1 MNLCIVYVWTPTC
14 TFDLN
19 ATDGLGH
26 SELHFSFLSTLP
38 QNFLA
43 CRWGWPWITKVDF
56 GVALHLTAQIHVVWV
71 YLHRLAAGCVFM
83 YLRRSMYVSLVI
95 FGCVFVCVCVCV
107 GVGVYVCGCACVQC
121 SKLCTCVLCIAHKL
135 CVWCMCI

>member
-1 MNLCIVYVWTPTC
+1 MYVWTPTC

-26 SELHFSFLSTLP
+26 SGLHFSFLSTLP

-43 CRWGWPWITKVDF
+43 CRWGWITKVDF

-83 YLRRSMYVSLVI
+83 YFRRSMYVSLVI

-107 GVGVYVCGCACVQC
+107 W
-121 SKLCTCVLCIAHKL
+121 
-135 CVWCMCI
+135 VWVWVCMCVVVLVCNVVSCVHVCCV